1 MKRTGRRE
9 GVDEGVDVENGEW
22 ERERECDGEW
32 EGEGVEWR
40 RGRGDRA
47 RGVEGGGGGAG
58 GGGEE
63 AVE

>member
-1 MKRTGRRE
+1 MKWTGRRE
-9 GVDEGVDVENGEW
+9 GVDEDMDEENGEW
-22 ERERECDGEW
+22 ERYCDGEW
-32 EGEGVEWR
+32 EGQVVEWR
-40 RGRGDRA
+40 RGRGGRL